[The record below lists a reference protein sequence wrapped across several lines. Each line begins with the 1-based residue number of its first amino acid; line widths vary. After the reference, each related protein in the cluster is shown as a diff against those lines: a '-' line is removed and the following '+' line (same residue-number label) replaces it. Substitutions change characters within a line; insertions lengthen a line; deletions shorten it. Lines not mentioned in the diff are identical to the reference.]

1 MAAAMFPSW
10 MTSKIVCNDKSGLD
24 HRTLS
29 VEDKVTTEMRTS
41 RLAAAIALG
50 LALLAPAKAGAQ
62 NETPPPAKASI
73 DETSRITIEVTGGEK
88 STPVENAS
96 VYIKYVEERK
106 VKSNKTVELNV
117 KTNRE
122 GAAHVPEAPT
132 GRALI
137 QIVAD
142 GWKTYGRWYD
152 INEAKQTI
160 KIHLDRPPKWY

>member
-1 MAAAMFPSW
+1 
-10 MTSKIVCNDKSGLD
+10 
-24 HRTLS
+24 
-29 VEDKVTTEMRTS
+29 VEDKVTTEMRVST
-41 RLAAAIALG
+41 LAAAIALG
-50 LALLAPAKAGAQ
+50 LALLAPVRASAQ
-62 NETPPPAKASI
+62 GETPPPPKASI
-73 DETSRITIEVTGGEK
+73 DQTSKITIEVTGGEK

-122 GAAHVPEAPT
+122 GSAHVPEAPT

-152 INEAKQTI
+152 INEAKQVI

>member
-1 MAAAMFPSW
+1 
-10 MTSKIVCNDKSGLD
+10 
-24 HRTLS
+24 
-29 VEDKVTTEMRTS
+29 MRTS
-41 RLAAAIALG
+41 RLLAAIALG
-50 LALLAPAKAGAQ
+50 LALLAPVKVRAQ
-62 NETPPPAKASI
+62 GETPPPAKASI
-73 DETSRITIEVTGGEK
+73 DQISKITIEVTGGEK
-88 STPVENAS
+88 STPIENAS

-152 INEAKQTI
+152 ITDAHQVI
-160 KIHLDRPPKWY
+160 KVRLERPPKWY

>member
-1 MAAAMFPSW
+1 
-10 MTSKIVCNDKSGLD
+10 
-24 HRTLS
+24 
-29 VEDKVTTEMRTS
+29 MRTS

-50 LALLAPAKAGAQ
+50 LALLAPVKARAQ
-62 NETPPPAKASI
+62 SETPPPAKASI
-73 DETSRITIEVTGGEK
+73 DETSKITIEVTGGDK

-106 VKSNKTVELNV
+106 IKSNKTVELNV

-122 GAAHVPEAPT
+122 GTAHVPDAPV
-132 GRALI
+132 GRALV
-137 QIVAD
+137 QVVAD

-152 INEAKQTI
+152 VTDAKQTI